1 MRRCTRCKQLLEDTD
16 FNWKIRDVKRA
27 YYCRRCSRDYIKE
40 HYLKNK
46 RYYLDKAR
54 KSRLGIRQKHFKFV
68 ESFLRSN
75 PCIDCGE
82 KDVLVLE
89 FDHKDKHKKEF
100 SISDLIKKSV
110 PHERL
115 AEEMSKCEVRCA
127 NCHRKKTQKEGS
139 SWRLNC
145 APVA

>member
-1 MRRCTRCKQLLEDTD
+1 M
-16 FNWKIRDVKRA
+16 
-27 YYCRRCSRDYIKE
+27 
-40 HYLKNK
+40 
-46 RYYLDKAR
+46 
-54 KSRLGIRQKHFKFV
+54 
-68 ESFLRSN
+68 
-75 PCIDCGE
+75 
-82 KDVLVLE
+82 LVLE